1 MEYRIEELKYIE
13 VETLYEINIV
23 CSAVNYFLYYFVDNH
38 CPYSRFHGTESD

>member
-13 VETLYEINIV
+13 VETLYEILYVQQRII
-23 CSAVNYFLYYFVDNH
+23 FLYYFVDNH